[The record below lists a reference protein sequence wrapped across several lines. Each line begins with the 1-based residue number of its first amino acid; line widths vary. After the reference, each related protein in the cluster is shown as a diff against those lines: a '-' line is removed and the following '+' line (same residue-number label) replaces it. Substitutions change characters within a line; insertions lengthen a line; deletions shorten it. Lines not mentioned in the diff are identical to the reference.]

1 MQARRLIVA
10 AMLPLALVACNRSG
24 TTNNS
29 ASANNSA
36 SSNNSASATN
46 AAAPAPAANAG
57 ASSAAPAPAAGEVQA
72 TFQRFERGDH
82 LYAMFDLPAGREP
95 EETAMLRD
103 FETAAFLSA
112 HKGKPLFV
120 VIETKNEMLD
130 PPGERMDVTRLVS
143 ARSATQSSQQ
153 WWQSL
158 TPQQQRAALAEIENL
173 PPEGGGG

>member
-1 MQARRLIVA
+1 MQAGKLILA
-10 AMLPLALVACNRSG
+10 TMLPLALVACNRSG
-24 TTNNS
+24 TANNSTSTNNSAAANNS
-29 ASANNSA
+29 ASAG
-36 SSNNSASATN
+36 N
-46 AAAPAPAANAG
+46 AAAPAPAGNSGAN
-57 ASSAAPAPAAGEVQA
+57 SAAPAPAAGEVQA
-72 TFQRFERGDH
+72 TFQSFERGDH

-95 EETAMLRD
+95 EETAMLSD

-120 VIETKNEMLD
+120 VIQTKNEMLD

-158 TPQQQRAALAEIENL
+158 TPQQQRAALSEIENL
-173 PPEGGGG
+173 PPAGSGG